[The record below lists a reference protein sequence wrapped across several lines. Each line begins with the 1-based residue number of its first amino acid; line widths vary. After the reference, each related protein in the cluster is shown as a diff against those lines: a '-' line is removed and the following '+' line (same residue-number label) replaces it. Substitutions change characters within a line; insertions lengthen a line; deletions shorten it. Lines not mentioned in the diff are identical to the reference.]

1 MNTRENNSKKR
12 IKILFVSHEYVI
24 GGATVS
30 MVSLLQGISKE
41 KKHDVEIILPY
52 KKGKALEL
60 LKKNDIECKEILYR
74 NDYMNLNEKY
84 NAKYYLFDFM
94 NFFAVK
100 QIQYYILKEKI
111 DIVCSNSTGVDV
123 GARAAKLA
131 KVPHIYYIREFMEQD
146 LQFKYRKKSK
156 IKKLLENSEYVI
168 FISKA
173 VEEYYKSKYCLQ
185 NTSQFYNG
193 FVVEDYYIQGHD
205 ILADKEIRFIQVG
218 EFSEGKGVFNTIE
231 LLQHLNEAGIRN
243 WRMEFVGK
251 GPEDNIYQMQHLI
264 SQYHMES
271 QITIGNFCIDMKEK
285 LSEKDILIMNSR
297 AEGFGRVTVEG
308 MLAGCLVIGRNAGGT
323 KEIIENQVN
332 GILFDNE
339 KNFIDIV
346 KQIENQ
352 RNVYRQLAK
361 DGQKYALEEF
371 DCTKTARNF
380 MKVVE
385 KCMQQRNESYE

>member
-1 MNTRENNSKKR
+1 MDSKKIR
-12 IKILFVSHEYVI
+12 ILFLSHEFSIGGSTVSLISLIQGLKEYDNLEVVVFLPYRKNGTAKRILGKNNINYEQGLYRRNYKKISEKNFIKLLVYDLLNVLATIKIGYC
-24 GGATVS
+24 
-30 MVSLLQGISKE
+30 
-41 KKHDVEIILPY
+41 
-52 KKGKALEL
+52 
-60 LKKNDIECKEILYR
+60 LK
-74 NDYMNLNEKY
+74 
-84 NAKYYLFDFM
+84 
-94 NFFAVK
+94 
-100 QIQYYILKEKI
+100 KEKI

-123 GARAAKLA
+123 GARAARLA
-131 KVPHIYYIREFMEQD
+131 KVPHIYYVREFMERD
-146 LQFKYRKKSK
+146 FKCEYRNKYRM
-156 IKKLLENSEYVI
+156 KKLLEKSEYAI

-205 ILADKEIRFIQVG
+205 ILADKKIRFIQVG

-251 GPEDNIYQMQHLI
+251 GPEDNIHQMQHLI

-271 QITIGNFCIDMKEK
+271 QITIGNFCLDMKEK

-308 MLAGCLVIGRNAGGT
+308 MLAGCLVIGRNSGGT

-332 GILFDNE
+332 GILFEDE
-339 KNFIDIV
+339 KDFISII

>member
-1 MNTRENNSKKR
+1 MKFRPKV
-12 IKILFVSHEYVI
+12 LFVSHEAGI
-24 GGATVS
+24 GGSTVS
-30 MVSLLQGISKE
+30 LVSLIQGLNKIDKVNIKVIIPNSKE
-41 KKHDVEIILPY
+41 EKAERLLEENEIEYEKI
-52 KKGKALEL
+52 K
-60 LKKNDIECKEILYR
+60 YR
-74 NDYMNLNEKY
+74 RNFKFIAEKY
-84 NAKYYLFDFM
+84 SLKFRIFDILNALSVFSLYH
-94 NFFAVK
+94 
-100 QIQYYILKEKI
+100 YIKKEKI

-123 GARAAKLA
+123 GARAARMA
-131 KVPHIYYIREFMEQD
+131 KVPHIYYIREMME
-146 LQFKYRKKSK
+146 LGLSCEYRNKYRMR
-156 IKKLLENSEYVI
+156 KLLEKSEYAI

-231 LLQHLNEAGIRN
+231 MLQHLNEAGIRN

-251 GPEDNIYQMQHLI
+251 GSDDNIHQMQNLI

-271 QITIGNFCIDMKEK
+271 QITIGNFCLDMKEK

-308 MLAGCLVIGRNAGGT
+308 MLAGCLVIGRNSGGT

-332 GILFDNE
+332 GILFENE
-339 KNFIDIV
+339 KDFIDIM

-352 RNVYRQLAK
+352 RDAYKKLAK

-371 DCTKTARNF
+371 DCMKTARNF

-385 KCMQQRNESYE
+385 KCM